1 MIGSRRAAIT
11 ASLIG
16 ALLIAGAPTFAF
28 GDQGSTH
35 ESKAN
40 SVAVQKAK
48 DAEDKKA
55 ADKKAG
61 DNKAGDNK
69 AADKKAGDNKASDK
83 KSGDDKKGAA
93 DKKPADKKPADKKP
107 ADKKA
112 DENKNK
118 ADENAAADK
127 KKSDD
132 KKSGRDDKQASDKK
146 PADKRSDED
155 RKAKTDPG
163 HKDDWKNK
171 QHDDKWDRE
180 WDHNR
185 DADHRHHSWDTHRR
199 YYRYGYYGPGYYDD
213 CGYYSPGYD
222 GYNDNYS
229 YYGPDACGYEYGGYQ
244 SHFLVDMSWDQE
256 VPRPGPKG
264 AVGTANIDIDVPAGQ
279 LCFRLAYDGIDRAV
293 GAQIHPGRLGE
304 GGPNLVLLHVGDN
317 GDDGCVGV
325 DPRIL
330 SEIQNDPRG
339 YYLEVDDQNGPA
351 MRGQLDAPDYRNR
364 Y

>member
-11 ASLIG
+11 ASVIG

-28 GDQGSTH
+28 GEGDATH
-35 ESKAN
+35 DRVTVQSADAN
-40 SVAVQKAK
+40 SGDMTAQKAK
-48 DAEDKKA
+48 DAD
-55 ADKKAG
+55 
-61 DNKAGDNK
+61 
-69 AADKKAGDNKASDK
+69 
-83 KSGDDKKGAA
+83 
-93 DKKPADKKPADKKP
+93 
-107 ADKKA
+107 DKKA
-112 DENKNK
+112 DEKK
-118 ADENAAADK
+118 ADDKKADDKKKDSGDKQAADK
-127 KKSDD
+127 KKDA
-132 KKSGRDDKQASDKK
+132 DDKQAADRKPHDNGKNDDANKK
-146 PADKRSDED
+146 WDDD
-155 RKAKTDPG
+155 RKAKTAPG
-163 HKDDWKNK
+163 HKDDWKNNK
-171 QHDDKWDRE
+171 HDDKWDRD

-185 DADHRHHSWDTHRR
+185 DRNHRRHDWDTHRH

-229 YYGPDACGYEYGGYQ
+229 YYGPDACGYEYGGYR

-256 VPRPGPKG
+256 VPRPGPDG

-279 LCFRLAYDGIDRAV
+279 LCFRLGYDGIDRAI

-317 GDDGCVGV
+317 GDDGCVGA

-339 YYLEVDDQNGPA
+339 YYLEIDDQNGPA